1 MGATILLVCLPESV
15 ETFVKNEW
23 GDKCRFVSVSN
34 PFTALEKIVTRKI
47 DAVASSHDFAGL
59 TCYDLIEVVRKER
72 QLRNMPFAL
81 FSKEQPAEGGEFGAQ
96 QDQHAMLIHPKT
108 PKKDV
113 TDWFDA
119 VVARHEEAQKPPELD
134 QDMAAAIES
143 ASRAVMGDALGMQ
156 IELGEI
162 EIGKSVDLAAEIM
175 ATVNLYGFVTGTV
188 TVLMNM
194 PFARLIGRRLLGC
207 ESEEAITDTDVVD
220 AIGEVTN
227 MIAGKIKVNLCNKED
242 LFYLCPPAVVVG
254 KQVRRIANE
263 QDLTFRQAG
272 KWEDYSFLV
281 ELSLIPN
288 KVSKATRPGEFVR

>member
-1 MGATILLVCLPESV
+1 MAATIAMIA
-15 ETFVKNEW
+15 T
-23 GDKCRFVSVSN
+23 
-34 PFTALEKIVTRKI
+34 TTRTSI
-47 DAVASSHDFAGL
+47 R
-59 TCYDLIEVVRKER
+59 E
-72 QLRNMPFAL
+72 
-81 FSKEQPAEGGEFGAQ
+81 
-96 QDQHAMLIHPKT
+96 
-108 PKKDV
+108 
-113 TDWFDA
+113 
-119 VVARHEEAQKPPELD
+119 KPPELD
-134 QDMAAAIES
+134 QDMAAAIGS

-156 IELGEI
+156 VELGEI
-162 EIGKSVDLAAEIM
+162 EIGRSVDLAAEIM
-175 ATVNLYGFVTGTV
+175 ASVNLYGFVTGTV

-207 ESEEAITDTDVVD
+207 DAEEVMTDAEVVD

-242 LFYLCPPAVVVG
+242 LFYLCPPSVVVG

-288 KVSKATRPGEFVR
+288 KVSKASRPGEFVR